1 MDSLKDNVD
10 TLTDDEIVVILKNL
24 DLSEFT
30 ELLENCD
37 DNRVRKII
45 KKDPYLSNI
54 KKEYYKVKKEIN
66 DIPSLVEFN
75 IRNRVRGPGIT
86 TQGLLNKKLEHAC
99 RSGGNKGR
107 GVIISKEIR
116 DKFKEEDLLKI
127 KLYLLF
133 GAEITPHAMYNS
145 VARDDDDMEIF
156 KFLHSKGGEIH
167 PDTLHIAFYHNEGL
181 AKYIVES
188 GLIDIKK
195 ESESLINS
203 FIDACCT
210 NNLKLVK
217 YLIEK
222 GIDVNI
228 SSRALT
234 VAVAYDHRELVEYLL
249 NNGANINI
257 KNEHGTPLM
266 FAIRNRLY
274 EMITY
279 LESKGAV
286 C

>member
-1 MDSLKDNVD
+1 MNSLKDNVD
-10 TLTDDEIVVILKNL
+10 TLTDDEIVVILKSL

-45 KKDPYLSNI
+45 KKDPHLSNI

-75 IRNRVRGPGIT
+75 IRNHVRGPGIT

-107 GVIISKEIR
+107 PTTDEN
-116 DKFKEEDLLKI
+116 FKKEDLLKV

-145 VARDDDDMEIF
+145 VARNDGDMEIF

-167 PDTLHIAFYHNEGL
+167 PDTLHIAFTHNEGL

-203 FIDACCT
+203 FIEACCT

-217 YLIEK
+217 YLVEK

-228 SSRALT
+228 SSKALT

-249 NNGANINI
+249 DNGANINN
-257 KNEHGTPLM
+257 KGKRPMPLM
-266 FAIRNRLY
+266 FAHRNKLI
-274 EMITY
+274 EMMVY
-279 LESKGAV
+279 LRSRGADY
-286 C
+286 